1 MKPKLLLGL
10 AVAAIA
16 AVGAAVAVST
26 AQRSPTTQAESGQ
39 RLFPDLAAHANDVK
53 AIAIARKDGTF
64 QIAREGEQWVVPDKF
79 KYPADFDKVRKLL
92 VGLSEL
98 RTLEAKSSSPSLYP
112 AMEVEN
118 VDAADAKSVQVT
130 LKDGSGHDLL
140 SVIVGKQ
147 HFGKGGSGG
156 DGVYVR
162 KAGDAQAW
170 LAQGRLS
177 VDRDIVA
184 WLERKVV
191 DVSRDRVRDVTV
203 QADSHKLVVKRAK
216 PDDKDFTLV
225 DAPADRKVKSA
236 WDVNAVGGAFE
247 GIELDDVR
255 PAADLD
261 FSASSPV
268 TEATTF
274 DGLHITAAFVEKDG
288 TTWTRFSARFEAPAE
303 PVATKSENKPETKDD
318 AKNKDG
324 AKPETAK
331 AEPSPASKLKPA
343 ADVQKEADA
352 INARVGGWAY
362 KLPSY
367 KIDTLRKKLNDLLE
381 QKAS

>member
-10 AVAAIA
+10 AVVCIA

-26 AQRSPTTQAESGQ
+26 AQRSPSAQTETGQ
-39 RLFPDLAAHANDVK
+39 RLFPDLAAHADDVR

-64 QIAREGEQWVVPDKF
+64 QVAREGDQWIVPDKF
-79 KYPADFDKVRKLL
+79 KYPAEFDKVRKLL

-98 RTLEAKSSSPSLYP
+98 RAMEAKSTSPSLYP
-112 AMEVEN
+112 AMEVEDVN
-118 VDAADAKSVQVT
+118 AADAKSAQVT

-147 HFGKGGSGG
+147 HFGKGGAAG

-177 VDRDIVA
+177 VDRDVVA

-191 DVSRDRVRDVTV
+191 DVSRDRVRDVAV
-203 QADSHKLVVKRAK
+203 KADGHKLVVKRAK
-216 PDDKDFTLV
+216 PEDSDFAIE
-225 DAPADRKVKSA
+225 DMPADRKVKSA

-247 GIELDDVR
+247 SLELDDVR

-288 TTWTRFSARFEAPAE
+288 ATWTRFSARFEPPAE
-303 PVATKSENKPETKDD
+303 PIAPKAD
-318 AKNKDG
+318 
-324 AKPETAK
+324 AKPEAK
-331 AEPSPASKLKPA
+331 DESKGKDAAKPDEAKPNPASKLKPA
-343 ADVQKEADA
+343 DEVRKEADA

-362 KLPSY
+362 KLPTY
-367 KIDTLRKKLNDLLE
+367 KVETLRKKLDDLLE